1 MKREPIIT
9 TATVTAAVSAVI
21 GVLVA
26 FGVPLSDGQTEAI
39 LILVGVIAPLIVI
52 VARKWTWSDESH
64 HADKAAAIE
73 ETARAYGYR
82 EVPDADA

>member
-64 HADKAAAIE
+64 RADKAKAID
-73 ETARAYGYR
+73 ETAAAYGY
-82 EVPDADA
+82 EDA